1 MNGTLDQAL
10 AAMIERESKKAKE
23 ISAQATESIAKTKA
37 AAQAAQE
44 IKVNPAVFENIAKQS
59 TAAKKASAD
68 MTAKIAATNAA
79 IANFPGI
86 R

>member
-23 ISAQATESIAKTKA
+23 ISAQATASIAKTKA

-44 IKVNPAVFENIAKQS
+44 IKVNPAVFDNIAQQ
-59 TAAKKASAD
+59 AAAARRASAD

-79 IANFPGI
+79 IASFK